1 MVLVLSSS
9 HFKIMGDTLLFC
21 QMSTMQQLDL
31 TNTGMYESSQIAVV
45 HSPRVSEKNQPDKRN
60 KFLMS
65 SRSSFAPLVISTLE
79 FPYHGAA
86 APRAHEPG
94 R

>member
-9 HFKIMGDTLLFC
+9 HFKIMADTLLFC
-21 QMSTMQQLDL
+21 HMSTLQQLDL
-31 TNTGMYESSQIAVV
+31 TNTGMYESSQIAVE

-60 KFLMS
+60 KVLMS
-65 SRSSFAPLVISTLE
+65 SRSSLAPLVISTLE

-86 APRAHEPG
+86 APRAHAPG
-94 R
+94 H

>member
-1 MVLVLSSS
+1 MVLGLSSS

-31 TNTGMYESSQIAVV
+31 TNTGMYESFQIAFA
-45 HSPRVSEKNQPDKRN
+45 HSPRAFEKNQPDKRN

-65 SRSSFAPLVISTLE
+65 SRSSFAPVISTLE

-86 APRAHEPG
+86 ATRAQAPG
-94 R
+94 H

>member
-1 MVLVLSSS
+1 MVLVWSSS
-9 HFKIMGDTLLFC
+9 HFKIMGDTELFC

-31 TNTGMYESSQIAVV
+31 TNTGMYESSQIAVAQ
-45 HSPRVSEKNQPDKRN
+45 SPRLSEKNQPDMRN

-65 SRSSFAPLVISTLE
+65 RRSSFAPLLIATLE

-86 APRAHEPG
+86 APRARAPG
-94 R
+94 H